1 MDLSNLIKQFY
12 KTPEQLIV
20 AEFIINKASQCTS
33 IVEFGTKGGVLAL
46 ACFQG
51 LILNKQKWK
60 PRYCGIDLAEDESI
74 LTLHKLA
81 EAVGISFQFIRHP
94 TKNYPI
100 HETDMLIWDTFH
112 CAGNLLLDLLRMG
125 PNVKKYIIIKG
136 VQTNGDHSEA
146 VNRKLDVDRVA
157 TELEI
162 DRKGAELGLK
172 NAIQNYISRDNNWNV
187 EIMDDYA
194 VLTRNTLF
202 KSRVFAT

>member
-12 KTPEQLIV
+12 KTPEQLTV

-51 LILNKQKWK
+51 LILSKQKWK
-60 PRYCGIDLAEDESI
+60 PRYCGIDLSEDESI

-81 EAVGISFQFIRHP
+81 DTVGISFQFIRHP

-136 VQTNGDHSEA
+136 VQTNGDQSEA

-157 TELEI
+157 AELEI
-162 DRKGAELGLK
+162 DRRGAELGLK
-172 NAIQNYISRDNNWNV
+172 NAIQNYISRDPNWNV

-194 VLTRNTLF
+194 VLTRNTTF
-202 KSRVFAT
+202 KSRVFGT

>member
-12 KTPEQLIV
+12 KTPEQLAV
-20 AEFIINKASQCTS
+20 AEFIINKASQCSS
-33 IVEFGTKGGVLAL
+33 IVEFGIKGGVLAL

-60 PRYCGIDLAEDESI
+60 PRYCGIDLSEDESI
-74 LTLHKLA
+74 ITLHKLA
-81 EAVGISFQFIRHP
+81 ETVGISFQFIRHP

-136 VQTNGDHSEA
+136 VQTNGDNSEA

-157 TELEI
+157 AELEI

-172 NAIQNYISRDNNWNV
+172 NAIQNYISRDPNWSV
-187 EIMDDYA
+187 QIIEDYA
-194 VLTRNTLF
+194 VLTRNGTF
-202 KSRVFAT
+202 KSRVFGT

>member
-1 MDLSNLIKQFY
+1 MDLGNLIKQFY
-12 KTPEQLIV
+12 KTPEQLSV
-20 AEFIINKASQCTS
+20 ADFIINKASQCTS
-33 IVEFGTKGGVLAL
+33 IVEFGVKGGVLAL

-51 LILNKQKWK
+51 LVLNKQKWK
-60 PRYCGIDLAEDESI
+60 PRYCGIDLVEDESI

-81 EAVGISFQFIRHP
+81 ETVGISFQFIRQP

-136 VQTNGDHSEA
+136 AQTNGDHSEA

-157 TELEI
+157 AELEI

-172 NAIQNYISRDNNWNV
+172 NAIQNYISRDPNWTV
-187 EIMDDYA
+187 EIIDDYA
-194 VLTRNTLF
+194 VLTRNTVF
-202 KSRVFAT
+202 KSRVFAN